1 MAAPGI
7 GEEVTRAFELFV
19 ASRYLRAKRREA
31 VIPLVTAVSVAGVA
45 AGVMALVIALA
56 INNGFRRALQESL
69 LGATPHVVLLEKTPS
84 TGISNW
90 REITARVARV
100 AGVRE
105 AAPALYGK
113 VLVSGPMQSAEAT
126 LKGMPLGSPE
136 FAAHIRAGSIAQM
149 DDVRGMPGI
158 VLGSHLAA
166 RIGMRVGDVVRIL
179 SPQGEMTPFG
189 MRPAEFRF
197 RVAAIFES
205 GFYDLDNQLAV
216 TTIAHAQRVLALPD
230 VVNAIELKLDDPE
243 RAPEAARAAEQLA
256 GPELGATHWME
267 QNRQLLNALRME
279 KIVSVITISLIQ
291 LVAALNI
298 LTALFMRVMEKKR
311 DIAVLISLGARR
323 AQIARIFVWQGLMIA
338 AAGAAAGFALG
349 HALSHLAGRY
359 RWIRIDEEI
368 YSLSYVPFEPRWTDS
383 LWIGALALAVAL
395 VATLYP
401 ARAAAAVAPAETLR
415 YE

>member
-1 MAAPGI
+1 M
-7 GEEVTRAFELFV
+7 TRAFELFV
-19 ASRYLRAKRREA
+19 AARYLRARRREA

-84 TGISNW
+84 TGIGEW
-90 REITARVARV
+90 RRITRRLAQIP
-100 AGVRE
+100 GVKE

-113 VLVSGPMQSAEAT
+113 VLASGPMQSAEAT
-126 LKGMPLGSPE
+126 LKGMPLGSPD
-136 FAAHIRAGSIAQM
+136 FAARIRSGSLAQM
-149 DDVRGMPGI
+149 DDLRGLPGI

-189 MRPAEFRF
+189 MRPVEFRF

-216 TTIAHAQRVLALPD
+216 TTIAQAQRVLALPD
-230 VVNAIELKLDDPE
+230 VVNAIELKLDDPD
-243 RAPEAARAAEQLA
+243 RAPEAARAAEQAA

-311 DIAVLISLGARR
+311 DIAVLMSLGARR
-323 AQIARIFVWQGLMIA
+323 AQIARIFVWQGLLIA
-338 AAGAAAGFALG
+338 AVGSAAGFALG
-349 HALSHLAGRY
+349 HLLSHLAGRY

-368 YSLSYVPFEPRWTDS
+368 YSLAYVPFEPRWTDS

-395 VATLYP
+395 AATLYP

>member
-1 MAAPGI
+1 M
-7 GEEVTRAFELFV
+7 TRAFELFV
-19 ASRYLRAKRREA
+19 AARYLRAKRREA
-31 VIPLVTAVSVAGVA
+31 VIPLITAVSVAGVA

-84 TGISNW
+84 TGIGNW
-90 REITARVARV
+90 REITARMARV
-100 AGVRE
+100 PGVKE

-113 VLVSGPMQSAEAT
+113 VLASGPMQSAEAT
-126 LKGMPLGSPE
+126 LKGMPLASPE
-136 FAAHIRAGSIAQM
+136 FAAHIRQGSLAQM
-149 DDVRGMPGI
+149 DDVRGLPGI

-179 SPQGEMTPFG
+179 SPQGQMTPFG

-216 TTIAHAQRVLALPD
+216 TTIAQAQRVLALPD
-230 VVNAIELKLDDPE
+230 VVNAIELKLDDPD
-243 RAPEAARAAEQLA
+243 RAPEVARAAEAAA
-256 GPELGATHWME
+256 GAELGATHWME

-291 LVAALNI
+291 FVAALNI

-338 AAGAAAGFALG
+338 AAGAAAGFVLG
-349 HALSHLAGRY
+349 HGLSHLAGRY

-368 YSLSYVPFEPRWTDS
+368 YSLSYVPFEPRWADS

-395 VATLYP
+395 LATLYP